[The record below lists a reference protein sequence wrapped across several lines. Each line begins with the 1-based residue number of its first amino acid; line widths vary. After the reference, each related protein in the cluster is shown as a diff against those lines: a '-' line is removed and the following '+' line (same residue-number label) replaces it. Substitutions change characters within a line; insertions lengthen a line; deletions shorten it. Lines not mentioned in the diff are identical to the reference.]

1 MGKTSRFDDIDAV
14 LSKGRIVR
22 GDGVAFVERVRDE
35 QAIEWIT
42 AVMAHRRTCVSTNT
56 FTTARHR
63 RRW

>member
-1 MGKTSRFDDIDAV
+1 
-14 LSKGRIVR
+14 VR